1 MMPSPASKQAAGPA
15 EIARLEALLR
25 RGAASLRPY
34 WRRTAARTDSLPMR
48 PRRLP

>member
-1 MMPSPASKQAAGPA
+1 MMPSPVSKQATGPA
-15 EIARLEALLR
+15 EMARLEALLR

-34 WRRTAARTDSLPMR
+34 WRRTAARPDVMPTR